1 MSRRR
6 CCCGLSQPCIG
17 SDCCATSG
25 ENCGIDTADYVVDL
39 GTVVCKCWTYGFVVT
54 EWDGICPTQCDEIGS
69 PLEDIQSPLWEFYV
83 DKCAAGEFEQH
94 QVWTCSTPSAP
105 CIVLGADIPFSWPQ
119 GTITASFGM
128 DLIANPIL
136 DCSVG
141 FAAPSP
147 TVPFTYTGFT
157 GAANAAANLCYQ
169 HPYLTVDA
177 PDAVTVGA
185 SFRPCQPHPCNTWVP
200 DEFSGSEPMCTD
212 CSGAWDIITVAYVV
226 RNEQLLKAHSFTFDP
241 YCSEEG
247 VGGCYTYDRWTAL
260 VYYVRKPVC
269 VEEGA
274 RAILGQYTFACAILN
289 IPGTQVWWEPTIN
302 NPGFWGYLG
311 RRYEPANQCVW
322 DFPYDDPCMGRNVK
336 LCERIGYG
344 WEFPEY
350 VTVGYA

>member
-1 MSRRR
+1 M
-6 CCCGLSQPCIG
+6 
-17 SDCCATSG
+17 
-25 ENCGIDTADYVVDL
+25 
-39 GTVVCKCWTYGFVVT
+39 
-54 EWDGICPTQCDEIGS
+54 
-69 PLEDIQSPLWEFYV
+69 
-83 DKCAAGEFEQH
+83 
-94 QVWTCSTPSAP
+94 
-105 CIVLGADIPFSWPQ
+105 LGADIPFSWPQ
-119 GTITASFGM
+119 GTITATFGM

-177 PDAVTVGA
+177 PDAVTIGA

-200 DEFSGSEPMCTD
+200 DEYSGSEPMCTD

-226 RNEQLLKAHSFTFDP
+226 RNEQLLKGHSFIFAP

-247 VGGCYTYDRWTAL
+247 IGGCYTYDRWTAL

-274 RAILGQYTFACAILN
+274 RAILGQYTFAGAILN

-322 DFPYDDPCMGRNVK
+322 DFPYDAPCYGRNVK
-336 LCERIGYG
+336 LCEPIGYG